1 VTYDGRPTSLAG
13 RRARRLGRLCGLAVV
28 AIMTASLAFSWYC
41 GPALSQVVEGAPV
54 RHITVTLNKS
64 KTLRFSEPFS
74 SAVIGAPDIADILPM
89 TEETLYVLGK
99 KVGTTNISVFAADK
113 HLIAV
118 VDLEVALDAAS
129 LRSKIVATTGAQ
141 NIRVTSANGQ
151 VILTGEASDAV
162 SATRAVGLAR
172 GLSGA
177 QGGGQSGGD
186 AGGQAG
192 GPAGGQAGG
201 QVPVIDALKVA
212 ASQQVMLKV
221 RFLEVDRTAQ
231 RDLGV
236 NWFGGNKNGI
246 GVSGL
251 GAVSSSPT
259 ATAGSITGISPTGTQ
274 STAGVATQTIGVNN
288 PTITNSATSGTQ
300 LTGTVA
306 PLLSGLFPGGAATA
320 QPFGALLAS
329 VINTNGLRIDTLISA
344 LEDQGLVKTLAEP
357 NLISQ
362 SGQRAQFFAG
372 AQIPIPTVQP
382 GSVAGTTPTVTV
394 NYYPCGV
401 TLGFEPTVLNTGL
414 INLHLTP
421 QVCQVATT
429 TPVVVNGTT
438 IPELTTRSADTD
450 VELRDG
456 QSFAIAGLLQAQDVN
471 DLSQLPWL
479 GNVPVLGALFRST
492 NYQKA
497 ETDLVVIVSVHL
509 VRPAAPGT
517 HLATPFDTTLPANDV
532 DLFLMGQTE
541 RKKKYTEFV
550 TSGGGMQGPYGHVL
564 EAK

>member
-1 VTYDGRPTSLAG
+1 MAASVNFAG
-13 RRARRLGRLCGLAVV
+13 G
-28 AIMTASLAFSWYC
+28 Y
-41 GPALSQVVEGAPV
+41 GPARAQVVEDAPV
-54 RHITVTLNKS
+54 RHINVTLYKS
-64 KTLRFSEPFS
+64 KVLTFKQPFAT
-74 SAVIGAPDIADILPM
+74 AVIGSPDIADLVPM
-89 TEETLYVLGK
+89 TDHTLYVQGK
-99 KVGTTNISVFAADK
+99 KVGTTNVSVFDNDK
-113 HLIAV
+113 HLVAV
-118 VDLEVALDAAS
+118 VDLDVAPDTAT
-129 LRSKIVATTGAQ
+129 LRSKIVATTGAT
-141 NIRVTSANGQ
+141 NISVTSANGQ
-151 VILTGEASDAV
+151 VILGGEATDAV
-162 SATRAVGLAR
+162 SATRAVDLAR

-177 QGGGQSGGD
+177 QGGGQSGGQ
-186 AGGQAG
+186 AGGQPGGQAG
-192 GPAGGQAGG
+192 A

-212 ASQQVMLKV
+212 PSQQVMLKV

-251 GAVSSSPT
+251 GATANSTAAGATTATTTVNGVSST
-259 ATAGSITGISPTGTQ
+259 ASLQAQSIGT
-274 STAGVATQTIGVNN
+274 TQNSSNGQ
-288 PTITNSATSGTQ
+288 IT
-300 LTGTVA
+300 LV
-306 PLLSGLFPGGAATA
+306 PLLSGLFPGGAAA
-320 QPFGALLAS
+320 SQPFGALLAQ
-329 VINTNGLRIDTLISA
+329 VVNTNGVKIDTLISA
-344 LEDQGLVKTLAEP
+344 LEEEGLVKTLAEP

-492 NYQKA
+492 NYQKS
-497 ETDLVVIVSVHL
+497 ETDLVVIVSVRL

-532 DLFLMGQTE
+532 DLFLMGDLE

-550 TSGGGMQGPYGHVL
+550 TSGGGLQGPYGHIL
-564 EAK
+564 EAH